1 MQEGLF
7 FDLVHLRRHR
17 KLRVASMALLQ
28 VGNAEGVQPSS
39 VAITEGTHVEQ
50 LRTEVHRTDQNT
62 DASG

>member
-1 MQEGLF
+1 
-7 FDLVHLRRHR
+7 
-17 KLRVASMALLQ
+17 MALLQ